1 MNYISYINSIISD
14 EVSKREKIVLFG
26 QNISAG
32 SCISGFTR
40 GLKPGV
46 GSMIINTPN
55 VENTQTGLGFGLM
68 LGGVSSVFFV
78 KQLDFLLLGMDHIVN
93 TYNLIRKDIPKASF
107 TIMPVVV
114 DSGYEGPQ
122 SSCNHLSDFCSISH
136 ADGFTITNKHDADYL
151 LKNEMFRPG
160 FRIIAVSQRLFKT
173 NIIEFEK
180 EVEVMEEGRMHK
192 YLSGKDALVVCFN
205 FSLPQGLELC
215 SFLNGRNVKCSLVS
229 VNTLLP
235 FDWNYFHETAKR
247 SGRKVIILDDSKSAN
262 VSSMGLRCSLLEN
275 GCVDKMLYLKRE
287 FSEEWFIPNPD
298 SFVINHDHV
307 INFLI

>member
-1 MNYISYINSIISD
+1 MNYISYINSVISD

-40 GLKPGV
+40 GLKPGER
-46 GSMIINTPN
+46 SMIINTPN
-55 VENTQTGLGFGLM
+55 VENTQTGVGFGLM

-78 KQLDFLLLGMDHIVN
+78 KQLDFMLLGMDHIVN
-93 TYNLIRKDIPKASF
+93 TYNLIRKDVPKASF

-136 ADGFTITNKHDADYL
+136 VDGFTITNKHDADYL

-160 FRIIAVSQRLFKT
+160 FRIISISQRLFKT
-173 NIIEFEK
+173 NIIEFDK
-180 EVEVMEEGRMHK
+180 EAEAMEGGRMYK
-192 YLSGKDALVVCFN
+192 YLSGNDALVVCFN
-205 FSLPQGLELC
+205 FSLPQGLDLC
-215 SFLNGRNVKCSLVS
+215 NSLQKKKIDCSLIS
-229 VNTLLP
+229 INTLLP
-235 FDWNYFHETAKR
+235 FAWDKVLEVAGKTN
-247 SGRKVIILDDSKSAN
+247 RKVIILDDSKSAN
-262 VSSMGLRCSLLEN
+262 VSSMALRCSLLEN

-307 INFLI
+307 INYLF